1 MTIMESNGREDI
13 ALLCLAYRETID
25 DNYGS
30 LIWELSGRYNL
41 VRLPTASLAR
51 TYLANHSP
59 KKIIVTDGGISEPEN
74 QGIAKRLKA
83 YLEDGGSL
91 TFALDFASSI
101 SGDEFKNLFGRKF
114 GTPWEYDGRCKTICR
129 FNRNCIVPA
138 GPVPNC
144 SYNMEAHLI
153 KNASPI
159 ERIVVPLESSMVRP
173 KEQGQAAVVGR
184 KQGKGYLIYC
194 GNESV
199 EEGLC
204 KMLLLLC
211 S

>member
-1 MTIMESNGREDI
+1 MESNGREDI
-13 ALLCLAYRETID
+13 ALLCLAYRETLD
-25 DNYGS
+25 DDYES
-30 LIWELSGRYNL
+30 LIGEL
-41 VRLPTASLAR
+41 TSLAR

-74 QGIAKRLKA
+74 QDIAKRLKA
-83 YLEDGGSL
+83 YLEDGGSV

-101 SGDEFKNLFGRKF
+101 SGDEFNNLFGRKF
-114 GTPWEYDGRCKTICR
+114 GTPWEYDDRCKTICK
-129 FNRNCIVPA
+129 FNGNCIVPA

-144 SYNMEAHLI
+144 PYNMEAYLI

-159 ERIVVPLESSMVRP
+159 ERIVVVPLESSTVRP

-199 EEGLC
+199 EEEVC
-204 KMLLLLC
+204 KMVLLMC
-211 S
+211 N